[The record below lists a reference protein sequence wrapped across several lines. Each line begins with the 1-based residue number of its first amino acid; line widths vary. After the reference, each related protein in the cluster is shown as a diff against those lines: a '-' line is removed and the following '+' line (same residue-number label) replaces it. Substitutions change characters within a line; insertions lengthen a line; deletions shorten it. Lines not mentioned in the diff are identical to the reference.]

1 MFVTWLFADEDDG
14 LAPVGHTKLVSSLRS
29 ELKVPKSVQPAFYA
43 KAQFG
48 AQLVDNEACTRR
60 DSNTQPSDP

>member
-1 MFVTWLFADEDDG
+1 LFRKPFKNNLMFVTWLFADEDDG
-14 LAPVGHTKLVSSLRS
+14 LATVGHTKLVSS
-29 ELKVPKSVQPAFYA
+29 A